1 MATIIQPSDLKVT
14 VTETLTLNGTNY
26 NHTTEYDVPSATNY
40 VSNIF
45 QVETG
50 TQRVLI
56 FSRAATPPV
65 NSEYEIDR
73 VKYLR
78 ITNSDDTTSIKLT
91 LTYQTSGAQTIR
103 VAPRGSFIITD
114 FDYGGGDSLSNIDIT
129 TTADV
134 LVPYTI
140 ALA

>member
-26 NHTTEYDVPSATNY
+26 NHTTEFDVSQATNY
-40 VSNIF
+40 VSNVF
-45 QVETG
+45 QVDTG
-50 TQRVLI
+50 TQRVLV

-65 NSEYEIDR
+65 NSEYEVDR

-78 ITNSDDTTSIKLT
+78 ITNSDDTTTIKLT
-91 LTYQTSGAQTIR
+91 LTYLTSGAQTIN
-103 VAPRGSFIITD
+103 VAPRGSFVLTD
-114 FDYGGGDSLSNIDIT
+114 FNFGGGDTLSNIDIT
-129 TTADV
+129 TTTDV

>member
-1 MATIIQPSDLKVT
+1 MATTIQPSDLKVT

-26 NHTTEYDVPSATNY
+26 NHTTEYDVSAATNY
-40 VSNIF
+40 VSNVF
-45 QVETG
+45 QVDTG
-50 TQRVLI
+50 TQRVLT
-56 FSRAATPPV
+56 FSRVGLPPQ

-78 ITNSDDTTSIKLT
+78 ITNSDDTTEIKIT
-91 LTYQTSGAQTIR
+91 LTFATSGSQLIN
-103 VAPRGSFIITD
+103 VAPRGSFVLTN
-114 FDYGGGDSLSNIDIT
+114 FNFGGGDALENIDIT